1 MSIQNHKV
9 IALEEHYSDREIADT
24 FPPADRHGGKI
35 LDRLF
40 DYNELRLAEM
50 DEAGVDMQVLS
61 QSAPSLQRLDGETA
75 VRIATAANDR
85 LAKIVEAN
93 PDRFAA
99 FAALPT
105 ADPTGA
111 AAELERS
118 VTQLGFKGAMVHG
131 LTNGLFL
138 DDKQFWPI
146 FERAQALDVPLYLH
160 PASPDQAVVDRYY
173 KDYVEDFPSILAATW
188 GFTVETATQAIRL
201 VLSGV
206 FDKYPGLKII
216 LGHMGEGLPFLMW
229 RIDFTL
235 KRMGNKVMER
245 TYREYFSEHFW
256 ITTSGNFSNSAL
268 LCSVMEMGI
277 DRIMFSIDYPFVD
290 NNPGT
295 DWIPN
300 IPLCEE
306 DKAKLLH
313 GNVERLLKL

>member
-9 IALEEHYSDREIADT
+9 IALEEHYSDKEIADT

-138 DDKQFWPI
+138 DDQQFWPI